1 MKIVK
6 FSFGTSHQRY
16 KDHEEDIKALINDD
30 YYPFVSLAKEVI
42 TTRKGETFLKC
53 PANTDFLLNTYGF
66 VAPHD
71 LTIHLNA
78 VPPSASL
85 HCPDISQE
93 MFNKLI
99 DYRFLTPTEKGISP
113 YPLIGID
120 WLNTFTTN
128 EPMLMQMLPAFMHYN
143 EFTSKATVIPGEF
156 DISKWTRSAEL
167 VFEVKNQKDTIHI
180 KKGDV
185 LAYFK
190 FHSDDI
196 VKLEQQPVPWPET
209 VICADIVERDRFRPL
224 KERYTSLEE
233 VRKCPYDPANK

>member
-16 KDHEEDIKALINDD
+16 KDHEEAIKELIDDD

-42 TTRKGETFLKC
+42 TSRKGETFLKC
-53 PANTDFLLNTYGF
+53 PANTDFLRNTYGF

-71 LTIHLNA
+71 LTINLTVFYPNA
-78 VPPSASL
+78 SV
-85 HCPDISQE
+85 HCPNITQQIFDT
-93 MFNKLI
+93 LI
-99 DYRFLTPTEKGISP
+99 DTRFLTPSERGISQH
-113 YPLIGID
+113 PLIGVD
-120 WLNTFTTN
+120 WLNTFTTD

-143 EFTSKATVIPGEF
+143 DFTSKATVIPGEY

-167 VFEVKNQKDTIHI
+167 VFEVKKQVESIEI

-209 VICADIVERDRFRPL
+209 VVCADIVERDRFRPL

-233 VRKCPYDPANK
+233 VRKCPYDPTNK